1 VDQPVALVTGA
12 SRGIGADIAESLA
25 AEGFALALMSRTPA
39 DRTAER
45 VAGAGAP
52 AMILAADVSD
62 GDARSRAL
70 SKIERDWGRVDLLVN
85 NAGVAP
91 AQRVDLLE
99 ASEESYD
106 RVMNIN
112 LRGPYFLTQQV
123 ARWMVRRRRQGAE
136 GRLAIV
142 NITSISAYTASP
154 SRGEYCLSKAGLS
167 MATKL
172 WAARLAGEGICVYE
186 VQPGII
192 ETDMTSAVKEKYDA
206 LIADGLTPIRRWGQG
221 SDIAKAVAAI
231 ARGDLPFTTGSAI
244 QVDGGF
250 HLRTL

>member
-1 VDQPVALVTGA
+1 MDQPVALVTGA
-12 SRGIGADIAESLA
+12 SRGIGADIAEALA
-25 AEGFALALMSRTPA
+25 REGFALALMSRSPA
-39 DRTAER
+39 EDTARR
-45 VAGAGAP
+45 VVEAGGP
-52 AMILAADVSD
+52 SLVLSADVAD
-62 GDARSRAL
+62 GEARLRAL
-70 SKIERDWGRVDLLVN
+70 SRIEDAWGRLDLLVN

-91 AQRVDLLE
+91 AQRVDLLD

-106 RVMNIN
+106 RVMGIN

-123 ARWMVRRRRQGAE
+123 ARWMIRRRKQGVQDAM
-136 GRLAIV
+136 AIV
-142 NITSISAYTASP
+142 NITSVSAYAASP

-172 WAARLAGEGICVYE
+172 FAARLAGEGIRVYE

-192 ETDMTSAVKEKYDA
+192 ETDMTAAVKEKYDA
-206 LIADGLTPIRRWGQG
+206 LIADGLTPIRRWGHG
-221 SDIAKAVAAI
+221 SDVAKAVAAI

-244 QVDGGF
+244 EVDGGF